1 MIMTTADP
9 AKLASSLTS
18 GEKAAL
24 LSLPARD
31 RGDMPEE
38 AWWTYYAIL
47 DAGLSTTAGDFMM
60 VPTPLGEAVIE
71 HLAAA
76 GNAAEPGS

>member
-1 MIMTTADP
+1 MTAVDP
-9 AKLASSLTS
+9 AELASSLTS

-38 AWWTYYAIL
+38 AWWAYYAIF

-60 VPTPLGEAVIE
+60 VATPLGEAVIG

-76 GNAAEPGS
+76 GASAEPRS

>member
-1 MIMTTADP
+1 MTTPDP
-9 AKLASSLTS
+9 ARLASMLTS

-38 AWWTYYAIL
+38 AWWIYYGLL
-47 DAGLSTTAGDFMM
+47 DAGLLNTAGDFMM
-60 VPTPLGEAVIE
+60 VATPLGEAVIA
-71 HLAAA
+71 HLTAA
-76 GNAAEPGS
+76 GDSAEQRSR